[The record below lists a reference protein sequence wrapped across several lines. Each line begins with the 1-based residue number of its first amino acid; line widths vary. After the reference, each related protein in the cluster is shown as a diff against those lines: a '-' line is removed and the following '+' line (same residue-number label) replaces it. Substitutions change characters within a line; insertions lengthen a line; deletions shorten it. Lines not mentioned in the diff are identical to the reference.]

1 MDDYNYITRMRM
13 TRVLLALLL
22 CVVVLTDIP
31 HLNKKQINE
40 KIDSTKINYGS
51 TIRIKAAAFP
61 Y

>member
-1 MDDYNYITRMRM
+1 MRSI
-13 TRVLLALLL
+13 RLAIVLCMCLA
-22 CVVVLTDIP
+22 VLAEIP
-31 HLNKKQINE
+31 HLNKKQIAE

>member
-1 MDDYNYITRMRM
+1 MRM
-13 TRVLLALLL
+13 NTGLIVLLL
-22 CVVVLTDIP
+22 CAVTLAEIP
-31 HLNKKQINE
+31 HLNKKQIAD